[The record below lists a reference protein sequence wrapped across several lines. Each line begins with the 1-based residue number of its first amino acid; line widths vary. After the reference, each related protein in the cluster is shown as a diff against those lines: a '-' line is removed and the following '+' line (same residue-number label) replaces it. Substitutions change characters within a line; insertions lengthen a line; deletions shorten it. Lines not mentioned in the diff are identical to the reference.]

1 MPPGSLIPKDVKKK
15 MGILEKFAPK
25 EVLDQLRI
33 LSEAERSF
41 VIPVRVV
48 DNGKEKYFI
57 MAGMLLSEKVPVTAS
72 FDEIDLQLIEYALQ
86 KAKNA
91 LSQIKA
97 KQNQTSETDEE
108 GDNE

>member
-48 DNGKEKYFI
+48 DNNKEKYFI

-72 FDEIDLQLIEYALQ
+72 FDEVDLQLIEYALQ

-91 LSQIKA
+91 LAQIKT